1 MDKRIL
7 SVIIIVAIMVAI
19 AAYYFRPLVTKEK
32 LVIATTTSLYDTGLL
47 DAIENEFEAKNSI
60 DLYFISVGT
69 GLAIE
74 HARRGDVDA
83 ILIHAPPE
91 EFSLL
96 REGYGVCRKIVA
108 YNFFMIVGPA
118 EDPANIAGLPPMRA
132 LTKIAEFGRAGACAW
147 VSRGDESGTHIKE
160 KLLWKSAGFNCETLR
175 EEKWYIEAGAG
186 MGKTLLMANE
196 KSAYTLTDAGT
207 YLKYRKENLISLEA
221 LVTMGKELL
230 NVYSVIAVNPNA
242 HPEVNFKG
250 AIKFIKF
257 LVSEEG
263 QRIIGEYGKNV
274 YGESLFQPA
283 VKVLKGEADGNI
295 ARWIEEMAFLDGA
308 ECPPEYWGGHPEL
321 YE

>member
-1 MDKRIL
+1 MNKRIL
-7 SVIIIVAIMVAI
+7 SVIVIVTITTAI
-19 AAYYFRPLVTKEK
+19 AMYYFRPFVTKEK
-32 LVIATTTSLYDTGLL
+32 LVVATTTSLYDTGLL
-47 DAIENEFEAKNSI
+47 DAIENEFEAKYSI

-74 HARRGDVDA
+74 HARRGDADV
-83 ILIHAPPE
+83 ILVHAPPK
-91 EFSLL
+91 EFSFL

-118 EDPANIAGLPPMRA
+118 EDPANIAGLPPVQA
-132 LTKIAEFGRAGACAW
+132 LTKIAELGRMGACTW
-147 VSRGDESGTHIKE
+147 VSRGDDSGTHIKE
-160 KLLWKSAGFNCETLR
+160 KLLWKSAGFNWEALR
-175 EEKWYIEAGAG
+175 EEKWYMEAGAG
-186 MGKTLLMANE
+186 MGKTLQMANE

-207 YLKYRKENLISLEA
+207 YLKYRKENLISLGE
-221 LVTMGKELL
+221 LVTRGKELL
-230 NVYSVIAVNPNA
+230 NVYSVIAVNPNV

-263 QRIIGEYGKNV
+263 QRIIGEYGRNI

-283 VKVLKGEADGNI
+283 VKLLKDKTDGNLV
-295 ARWIEEMAFLDGA
+295 RWIEETAFLNGA
-308 ECPPEYWGGHPEL
+308 ECPPEYWDEHPEL